1 MVMFVR
7 LIDLIVH
14 DDIQAWRINVKDE
27 MFKGEWDKEN
37 VLVLVNN
44 KDSKCY
50 VMSEDISNS

>member
-27 MFKGEWDKEN
+27 MFR
-37 VLVLVNN
+37 
-44 KDSKCY
+44 
-50 VMSEDISNS
+50 